1 MPTSRLFCEFNAK
14 RAKRQELFNMKTKMR
29 FVLET
34 TESITVHRQWRMI
47 VAYCPQCGA
56 CTRFETPEG
65 IAVRTGMAEREIF
78 RLVEAQVVFFLESDR
93 VLVCSGCLTNLK
105 KSFRYPKSDR
115 IVILRPVGVE

>member
-1 MPTSRLFCEFNAK
+1 
-14 RAKRQELFNMKTKMR
+14 
-29 FVLET
+29 
-34 TESITVHRQWRMI
+34 MI

-56 CTRFETPEG
+56 GTRFETPEG
-65 IAVRTGMAEREIF
+65 VAARTGMAEREIF

-93 VLVCSGCLTNLK
+93 ILVCSGCLTNLK